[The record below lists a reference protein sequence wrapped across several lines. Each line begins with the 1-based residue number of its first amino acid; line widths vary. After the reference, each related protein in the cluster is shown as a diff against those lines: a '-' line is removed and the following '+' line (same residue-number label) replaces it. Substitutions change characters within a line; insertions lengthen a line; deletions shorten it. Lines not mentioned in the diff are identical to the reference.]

1 MELEM
6 ALTHAQFQDWLDR
19 YVAAWKSYDP
29 QQIGGLFSDG
39 VEYRYGPA
47 DDPVVGRD
55 AIVND
60 WLSSKDDAGSY
71 DAAYEPLAID
81 GDTHVARG
89 WSRYFE
95 ADGSTLKDEYFNVYL
110 CRFDADG
117 RCASFTEYWMQNRDF
132 ARKAR
137 EKIAADAVAAAQST
151 ARVG

>member
-29 QQIGGLFSDG
+29 QQIGELFSES
-39 VEYRYGPA
+39 VEYRYHPQL
-47 DDPVVGRD
+47 DPVRGRD
-55 AIVND
+55 AIVAD
-60 WLSSKDDAGSY
+60 WLSGKDDPGTY
-71 DAAYEPLAID
+71 DARYEPVAIEGED
-81 GDTHVARG
+81 AVARG

-95 ADGSTLKDEYFNVYL
+95 ADGSTLRDEYFNVYL

-117 RCASFTEYWMQNRDF
+117 RCASFTEFWMQNRDF

-151 ARVG
+151 APVG